1 MIRVIWLLCRR
12 LAPQILKKFSPF
24 EVVKVVLVLV
34 GFFFEADVL
43 VGCHAV
49 AVFQQEDEPLEA
61 VPDEEGQVE
70 QLPLLCRVDELVVE
84 LHFIQRTDGEDEA
97 TQADGKEVL
106 AQKNLPD

>member
-1 MIRVIWLLCRR
+1 MFVVPSQVLKEFSLL
-12 LAPQILKKFSPF
+12 QIS
-24 EVVKVVLVLV
+24 EVVLVLV

-43 VGCHAV
+43 VGCHTV
-49 AVFQQEDEPLEA
+49 AVLEQEDEPLET

-70 QLPLLCRVDELVVE
+70 QLPLLCRVDEFVVE

-106 AQKNLPD
+106 AQKDLPD